1 MSDWIH
7 LILILGAAQGFFL
20 TILIFH
26 KYSGLYAN
34 RFLGSIMLM
43 MSMILIHLVL
53 DELDVY
59 TSIPMLKYSIETLPL
74 LIGPMH
80 YLYARALMRNEKY
93 SLKLLWPHALP
104 ALLYLFYRISFLL
117 FSSGAYI
124 NGEDDPVYIVYN
136 WMINIQ
142 AFTYMLVVLWMINGY
157 THTLKDMFAA
167 LENVRLTWLRNITLL
182 MTFLLLIFLME
193 NVLFLLHVNFS
204 HFFNLTSTIMAVSV
218 YALGYMGVSRSEVLL
233 SMEIATP
240 VSQLPRMENIT
251 KSAAY
256 EKSGLS
262 EEKAKKYKQQ
272 LLSLMENEQLF
283 RDSDLTLSKVA
294 AKLAVSTHNLSEIIN
309 KQIEMNFF
317 DFVNG
322 YRVEQVKKDLLDKDK
337 ENLTLIAI
345 AFDAGFNSKSSFN
358 AIFKKHTGKTPSEF
372 RK

>member
-1 MSDWIH
+1 LSDGIH

-26 KYSGLYAN
+26 KYSDLYAN
-34 RFLGSIMLM
+34 RFLGGIMLM
-43 MSMILIHLVL
+43 MSIILIHLVL

-59 TSIPMLKYSIETLPL
+59 TSIPLLKYLIETLPL

-80 YLYARALMRNEKY
+80 YLYARALMQNEKY
-93 SLKLLWPHALP
+93 SLKVLWPHALP
-104 ALLYLFYRISFLL
+104 ALIYLVYRIFFLL
-117 FSSGAYI
+117 FSSGAYMD
-124 NGEDDPVYIVYN
+124 GESDPVYIVYN

-142 AFTYMLVVLWMINGY
+142 ALIYMLVVLRMINSY
-157 THTLKDMFAA
+157 THSLKDMFAA
-167 LENVRLTWLRNITLL
+167 LENVKLTWLRNISLL
-182 MTFLLLIFLME
+182 MTSLLIIFLME
-193 NVLFLLHVNFS
+193 NVLFLIHINFS

-218 YALGYMGVSRSEVLL
+218 YALGYMGVSRSEVFL
-233 SMEIATP
+233 SQEIATP
-240 VSQLPRMENIT
+240 ISQLPQMETAT

-262 EEKAKKYKQQ
+262 EEKAKEYKKQ
-272 LLSLMENEQLF
+272 LIAVMDNEKLF
-283 RDSDLTLSKVA
+283 RDSNLTLSKVA
-294 AKLAVSTHNLSEIIN
+294 EKLSISTHNLSEVIN
-309 KQIEMNFF
+309 KQIKMNFF
-317 DFVNG
+317 DFVNA
-322 YRVEQVKKDLLDKDK
+322 YRVQQVKKDLLDKEK